1 MLHRTSSSKETR
13 KNPDN
18 KITSGSGIN
27 LGDSNNVPMLAV
39 DMIVDTYV
47 WTAASSSWTS
57 GSQWQ
62 RQLVSRSPAAKCS
75 ARDSRPPLPLLLR
88 TPSRGWPEGVQSLP
102 QVSVFKYCSK
112 RFCIL
117 SGKKL
122 WQISKEEAEKS
133 NEQGRE
139 ELFTNKLHGRD
150 H

>member
-1 MLHRTSSSKETR
+1 M
-13 KNPDN
+13 
-18 KITSGSGIN
+18 
-27 LGDSNNVPMLAV
+27 
-39 DMIVDTYV
+39 
-47 WTAASSSWTS
+47 
-57 GSQWQ
+57 
-62 RQLVSRSPAAKCS
+62 SRSPAAKCS

-102 QVSVFKYCSK
+102 QVSVFKYCFK
-112 RFCIL
+112 TLCIL

-139 ELFTNKLHGRD
+139 ELFTNELHGRD